1 MSAYRA
7 VSLFSGCGGFCEGV
21 RLAGFEVKGAVEHD
35 RYAVQTYHHN
45 FPEVPLFPSD
55 IHAFLDPGSAEWQA
69 VAAQFPDVRP
79 GEVDLLFGGP
89 PCQGYSQIGTR
100 ILDDPRNELYL
111 QYVRILKDLR
121 PRVFLMENVP
131 NMLLLAKGR
140 FKREVLDAFTE
151 AGYGNCGVTVVAA
164 TDYGVPQLRKRA
176 IFFGVRDGETLGMGA
191 VEFLEQALGQ
201 QRQPVMTVRQAI
213 GDLPEKTAIHYE
225 DLPYPATR
233 LANGILDELR
243 LDRDGRWYAAD
254 YKAKLAG
261 ERKRLHNHH
270 TKEIQDRRKNLIA
283 LLAAGAKADSLPVE
297 IWNGARPEKWRRLHP
312 DKPAYTILA
321 QMHRDLSEWVHPDH
335 QRWITVREA
344 ARLQSFHDGFIF
356 KTSEWQMLKQIGN
369 AVPPLLARAV
379 ASAAEAALERLDNK
393 ASSLALPIFAQPFLE
408 FDQAAPAAMVG
419 AHSGANGHA
428 KQSRLAVSRLEDEVL
443 DAPEPTPARKA
454 RARLPVPAAGS
465 AGEQPFDRL
474 AMSGRHE
481 RWRWDLNPRRGCP
494 LTRFRGARPR
504 PLGDSTI
511 GKHTWLQ
518 DLPLLSLPGR
528 PEHQSTCPP
537 IRGVRPTGA
546 GRSPADC

>member
-21 RLAGFEVKGAVEHD
+21 RLAGFQVNGAVEND
-35 RYAVQTYHHN
+35 RFAVETYKHN

-55 IHAFLDPGSAEWQA
+55 IHAFLNSDAEEWK
-69 VAAQFPDVRP
+69 AATSQFPDVKP
-79 GEVDLLFGGP
+79 GQVDLLFGGP

-111 QYVRILKDLR
+111 QYVRILKTLQ

-140 FKREVLDAFTE
+140 FKREVLEAFAE
-151 AGYGNCGVTVVAA
+151 AGYANCGVTVVAA

-176 IFFGVRDGETLGMGA
+176 IFFGVRDGEELGMDA
-191 VEFLEQALGQ
+191 ISFFEQVLA
-201 QRQPVMTVRQAI
+201 RQKQSVMTVNQAI
-213 GDLPEKTAIHYE
+213 GDLPERTAIHYE
-225 DLPYPATR
+225 DLPYPASTVT
-233 LANGILDELR
+233 NDILNELR

-254 YKAKLAG
+254 YKQQLLG
-261 ERKRLHNHH
+261 GRQRLHNHH
-270 TKEIQDRRKNLIA
+270 TKEIQDRRKKLIA

-344 ARLQSFHDGFIF
+344 ARLQSFHDGFVF

-379 ASAAEAALERLDNK
+379 ASAAEAALEFLDNK
-393 ASSLALPIFAQPFLE
+393 APSVVEFPLFAQPLLE
-408 FDQAAPAAMVG
+408 LEPPSVAGVIKV
-419 AHSGANGHA
+419 NGHGTSHRHTVRF
-428 KQSRLAVSRLEDEVL
+428 KEDEALTASASVPL
-443 DAPEPTPARKA
+443 RRKS
-454 RARLPVPAAGS
+454 AAG
-465 AGEQPFDRL
+465 
-474 AMSGRHE
+474 H
-481 RWRWDLNPRRGCP
+481 
-494 LTRFRGARPR
+494 
-504 PLGDSTI
+504 
-511 GKHTWLQ
+511 
-518 DLPLLSLPGR
+518 
-528 PEHQSTCPP
+528 
-537 IRGVRPTGA
+537 
-546 GRSPADC
+546 